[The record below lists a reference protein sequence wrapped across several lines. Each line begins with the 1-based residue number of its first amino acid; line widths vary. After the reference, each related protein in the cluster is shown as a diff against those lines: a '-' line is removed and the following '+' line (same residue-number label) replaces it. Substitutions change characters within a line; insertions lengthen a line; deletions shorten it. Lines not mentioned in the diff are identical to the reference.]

1 VISIITALFSLDL
14 GVRVQVAG
22 KVAQKLRHRAGKVRL
37 IPLHQFTSA
46 TPPQPATWTFIPG
59 HTVKMPTVPFKVKA
73 VYEYNSGV
81 EDDLQFDNGQI
92 ITVTD
97 DEEADWYT
105 GEYVNAAGEKIEG
118 LFPRNFV
125 EKYEPAIPSRPARA
139 PKRAPAT
146 EPLEPV
152 QEQTAPPPAAAS
164 VRSPEPTH
172 EEEHAMSQEPEPSAR
187 AEPVP
192 QSAAPKHV
200 PAASAQTTNQTS
212 PVLAAKSPPPVAE
225 KPSSNS
231 FKDRIAA
238 FNKPAASPI
247 TPFKPGGGGPSTGF
261 IKKPFVAPPPS
272 RNAYVPPPRETP
284 VQKPYH
290 REEDTDL
297 QEAEPVR
304 ASEPTASAAEDEEE
318 DQPKPV
324 SLKERIALLQKQQ
337 AEAAARSVEKK
348 DKPKKPPKK
357 KPEATESNEQAPVSE
372 APPLIRHGSG
382 DTVGRPSGEHVEES
396 REPPPPPRR
405 TNTGLSAHQTSH
417 GLVSDT
423 GNEADESEAADDDG
437 LGTSTEEER
446 PGSRRN
452 EIPIPAAA
460 PLPRRSTDSQP
471 EAKPTGAVEDDEDE
485 EEEEEDEE
493 TEEERRKRE
502 LRERMAKM
510 SGGMGMMGMF
520 GAGAPRG
527 PPPAARKPKAS
538 STEASRQMSES
549 HAHEEERAAPV
560 RIMAL
565 PGMGASIPSRQ
576 EEAMAEP
583 ENEDGST
590 ARPTPD
596 TLAHADDYIAQPPP
610 RRSTYRTAP
619 PVPQGVHQRILY
631 GQRTNIYQIEERH
644 LHLHDKTV
652 AQPRRRHL
660 VGREAHLPY
669 LNHRSVSVDRLE
681 LADRN

>member
-1 VISIITALFSLDL
+1 
-14 GVRVQVAG
+14 
-22 KVAQKLRHRAGKVRL
+22 
-37 IPLHQFTSA
+37 
-46 TPPQPATWTFIPG
+46 
-59 HTVKMPTVPFKVKA
+59 MPTVPFKVKA

-105 GEYVNAAGEKIEG
+105 GEYVNAAGEKVEG

-139 PKRAPAT
+139 PKRAPAA
-146 EPLEPV
+146 EPAEPA
-152 QEQTAPPPAAAS
+152 QEQAPLQPAAAA
-164 VRSPEPTH
+164 VRSPESAH
-172 EEEHAMSQEPEPSAR
+172 EEERSMPQEAEPPVR
-187 AEPVP
+187 AEPIP
-192 QSAAPKHV
+192 EPAAPKPV
-200 PAASAQTTNQTS
+200 SAASIQTTSQTS

-290 REEDTDL
+290 REEDTEVP
-297 QEAEPVR
+297 EAEPVR
-304 ASEPTASAAEDEEE
+304 ASEPSAPAAEDEDE

-348 DKPKKPPKK
+348 EKPKKPPKK
-357 KPEATESNEQAPVSE
+357 KPEAAESSEHAPVSE
-372 APPLIRHGSG
+372 APPLIRHESN
-382 DTVGRPSGEHVEES
+382 DTVGRPSGEHTEEIQQ
-396 REPPPPPRR
+396 PPPPPRR
-405 TNTGLSAHQTSH
+405 TNTGLSVHQTSH

-446 PGSRRN
+446 PGSRRTD
-452 EIPIPAAA
+452 IPIPAVA
-460 PLPRRSTDSQP
+460 PLPRRSTELQP
-471 EAKPTGAVEDDEDE
+471 EAKPTAAEEDEGEDDDDDDDED
-485 EEEEEDEE
+485 EEDEE

-510 SGGMGMMGMF
+510 SGGMGRMGMF

-527 PPPAARKPKAS
+527 PPQAARKPKPS
-538 STEASRQMSES
+538 STEASRQASES
-549 HAHEEERAAPV
+549 HAQEEERAAPV

-565 PGMGASIPSRQ
+565 PGMGPSIPSRQ
-576 EEAMAEP
+576 EESVAEA
-583 ENEDGST
+583 EQDDGST

-596 TLAHADDYIAQPPP
+596 TPAQADDYIAQPPP
-610 RRSTYRTAP
+610 RRSTDRAAP
-619 PVPQGVHQRILY
+619 PIPQGTY
-631 GQRTNIYQIEERH
+631 RH
-644 LHLHDKTV
+644 ISLWAT
-652 AQPRRRHL
+652 
-660 VGREAHLPY
+660 Y
-669 LNHRSVSVDRLE
+669 
-681 LADRN
+681 